1 MRLFV
6 AASVPDGIRTKLAA
20 MRERL
25 EPLSLPVRWV
35 RPEGIHL
42 TLRFLGEVPED
53 RVERIEGA
61 LRGTA
66 CCRPQDVEVRGIG
79 TFPDRGRPRV
89 IWAGIRACPGIAC
102 GPTQSPDRLSGG
114 DVAEVA
120 RLASSIEAAL
130 EQAGFPRETREFRAH
145 LTLGRFHE
153 PPRGEWRSV
162 LNRHADEE
170 FGTFRIEEFALYE
183 SVLQQGGAR
192 YRVVSRFPIDG
203 EKDI

>member
-6 AASVPDGIRTKLAA
+6 AAGVPDEIRTRLSAIK
-20 MRERL
+20 ERL

-42 TLRFLGEVPED
+42 TLKFLGEVPED

-66 CCRPQDVEVRGIG
+66 SCRPHDVEVRGIG
-79 TFPDRGRPRV
+79 TFPERGRPRV
-89 IWAGIRACPGIAC
+89 IWAG
-102 GPTQSPDRLSGG
+102 LGG
-114 DVAEVA
+114 DVAGVA

-130 EQAGFPRETREFRAH
+130 DQAGLQRETREFRAH
-145 LTLGRFHE
+145 LTLGRFRE
-153 PPRGEWRSV
+153 SPRGEWRST
-162 LNRHADEE
+162 LNRHADED
-170 FGTFRIEEFALYE
+170 FGKFRIDAFALYE

-192 YRVVSRFPIDG
+192 YRVVSRFTIDG
-203 EKDI
+203 EGSD

>member
-6 AASVPDGIRTKLAA
+6 AASVPDEIRTKLAV
-20 MRERL
+20 MKKRL
-25 EPLSLPVRWV
+25 EPLPVRWV

-42 TLRFLGEVPED
+42 TLKFLGEIPEE

-61 LRGTA
+61 LRRMAG
-66 CCRPQDVEVRGIG
+66 CSPQEVEVRGIG
-79 TFPDRGRPRV
+79 AFPDRGRPRV
-89 IWAGIRACPGIAC
+89 IWAGLSACPGIAR
-102 GPTQSPDRLSGG
+102 GPTRDADRDRGG

-120 RLASSIEAAL
+120 RLVSSIETAL

-145 LTLGRFHE
+145 LTLGRFRE
-153 PPRGEWRSV
+153 PPRGEWRSA

-183 SVLQQGGAR
+183 SVLQPGGAR
-192 YRVVSRFPIDG
+192 YRVVSRFMIDG
-203 EKDI
+203 EKDV